1 VDTPLFLDL
10 EQVLRL
16 HHSLIER
23 YGGLD
28 GTRDTALLQS
38 TIAMPQMSFGR
49 HYLHQDLFDMEIDN
63 DEDGLV
69 ELTLSVAQG
78 QSGKT
83 EIAEFFRSRVL

>member
-1 VDTPLFLDL
+1 
-10 EQVLRL
+10 
-16 HHSLIER
+16 
-23 YGGLD
+23 
-28 GTRDTALLQS
+28 
-38 TIAMPQMSFGR
+38 MPQMSFGR